1 MSDSLELESLLSI
14 PLFLGFQLSH
24 DKKKLA
30 FYWDKTG
37 RMELYVMDIVTKEI
51 KKVTNGELPKDIKS
65 GYIWGRDNETIFF
78 TMDDSGAEQN
88 DIYSFNIKSKEKVE
102 LSINREIQEYVSDS
116 SPDGK
121 SIVINSLRNGQM
133 NLFKMSIDGNEVT
146 QLTGH
151 ENPAV
156 GGSFSN
162 NGKLI
167 AYSSNEEGN
176 FTNSDIYIVKEDGSE
191 VERVLQLKVGSR
203 EGFADWSPDDD
214 KFAFTTDIDGFSRP
228 GIFDMETKEV
238 RLLGDRALNEIAIG
252 FDSKGEKL
260 FCLQNSDASI
270 YPTMYDLKSGD
281 RKTFNFPKGIAAG
294 GEITSDDK
302 ILLTLNQPSKPSE
315 VILFDTDNETYE
327 ILLKSDLSGL
337 NQELFVDSDYVKY
350 PSSNDAKI
358 PAMIF
363 KPKNYKSDE
372 KYPGIIFPH
381 GGPTA
386 QYFNAFMPMA
396 QYYANKGYVVLYPNV
411 RGSTGYGVDFR
422 DACIKDWGGKDL
434 DDWVNAREY
443 LIKNYSVDPDRVAI
457 TGGSY
462 GGYATLISV
471 TKKPELWKVG
481 AAIVPVSHIWNLYEG
496 DMPHF
501 KYYLRQQMGDPV
513 KDRELWEERSPLNF
527 ASNVTAKLLLV
538 HGETDPRCPVAESRN
553 FVKALN
559 EAGKIQG
566 EDFEYIEIPDQGH
579 GMYTDQV
586 SRIRDAKL
594 ISSYI
599 MKHL

>member
-1 MSDSLELESLLSI
+1 MSDSLKLESLLSI

-133 NLFKMSIDGNEVT
+133 NLFKMSISGNEVT

-151 ENPAV
+151 ENPAG

-191 VERVLQLKVGSR
+191 VEKVLQLKVGSR
-203 EGFADWSPDDD
+203 ESFADWSPDDD

-281 RKTFNFPKGIAAG
+281 RKTFNFPKGIA
-294 GEITSDDK
+294 
-302 ILLTLNQPSKPSE
+302 P
-315 VILFDTDNETYE
+315 V
-327 ILLKSDLSGL
+327 
-337 NQELFVDSDYVKY
+337 VKLQV
-350 PSSNDAKI
+350 
-358 PAMIF
+358 M
-363 KPKNYKSDE
+363 
-372 KYPGIIFPH
+372 
-381 GGPTA
+381 TR
-386 QYFNAFMPMA
+386 
-396 QYYANKGYVVLYPNV
+396 YY
-411 RGSTGYGVDFR
+411 
-422 DACIKDWGGKDL
+422 
-434 DDWVNAREY
+434 
-443 LIKNYSVDPDRVAI
+443 
-457 TGGSY
+457 
-462 GGYATLISV
+462 
-471 TKKPELWKVG
+471 
-481 AAIVPVSHIWNLYEG
+481 
-496 DMPHF
+496 
-501 KYYLRQQMGDPV
+501 
-513 KDRELWEERSPLNF
+513 
-527 ASNVTAKLLLV
+527 
-538 HGETDPRCPVAESRN
+538 
-553 FVKALN
+553 
-559 EAGKIQG
+559 
-566 EDFEYIEIPDQGH
+566 
-579 GMYTDQV
+579 
-586 SRIRDAKL
+586 
-594 ISSYI
+594 
-599 MKHL
+599 